1 MAKKEEAVVE
11 QQKVEAVEEQTAEEQ
26 QKAPEAVAENAT
38 PEEQTVETVTKE
50 EVENAEVPE
59 DAEEITNEEAF
70 AAAVAEVNRLRE
82 ENTALKQT
90 LDAKNT
96 EIQEIVTKTNE
107 EAGNS
112 IKKILELEEKVK
124 ELEGQVQKLAAD
136 GDNSF
141 FIDLLEEITA
151 KMNEYA
157 GLRRER
163 LRKEF
168 VTDIVELIEKQK
180 DLLKNA

>member
-11 QQKVEAVEEQTAEEQ
+11 QQKVEAV
-26 QKAPEAVAENAT
+26 AENAT
-38 PEEQTVETVTKE
+38 PEEAVVETVTKE

-59 DAEEITNEEAF
+59 NAEEITNEEAF
-70 AAAVAEVNRLRE
+70 AAAVEEVNRLRE

-96 EIQEIVTKTNE
+96 EIQEIVAKTNE
-107 EAGNS
+107 EAG
-112 IKKILELEEKVK
+112 IAAKQIIELEEKVK
-124 ELEGQVQKLAAD
+124 NLEEQVQKLAAD

>member
-11 QQKVEAVEEQTAEEQ
+11 QQKVEAVAEQAAEEQ
-26 QKAPEAVAENAT
+26 QKAPEAV
-38 PEEQTVETVTKE
+38 VETVTKE

-59 DAEEITNEEAF
+59 NAEEITNEEAF
-70 AAAVAEVNRLRE
+70 AAAVEEVNRLRE

-96 EIQEIVTKTNE
+96 EIQEIVAKTNE
-107 EAGNS
+107 EAG
-112 IKKILELEEKVK
+112 IAAKQIIELEEKVK
-124 ELEGQVQKLAAD
+124 NLEEQVQKLAAD

>member
-11 QQKVEAVEEQTAEEQ
+11 QQKVEAVEEQTAEG
-26 QKAPEAVAENAT
+26 QKAEEVVAENAT
-38 PEEQTVETVTKE
+38 PEEAVVETVTKE

-59 DAEEITNEEAF
+59 NAEEITNEEAF

-141 FIDLLEEITA
+141 YIDLLEEITA